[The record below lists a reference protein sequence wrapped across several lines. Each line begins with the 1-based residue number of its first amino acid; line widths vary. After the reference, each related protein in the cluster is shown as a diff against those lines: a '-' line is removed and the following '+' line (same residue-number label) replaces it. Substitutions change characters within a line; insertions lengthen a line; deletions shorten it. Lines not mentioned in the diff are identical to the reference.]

1 MNKIRAFLRG
11 NVLTLLCVSL
21 LIGASVLAW
30 RLLATP
36 LDPYMHAEYAIMK
49 GEPTYKDIIGFR
61 AGRMDWQEYDYPAPP
76 PMPAG
81 TTTVYLSWRV
91 PLSARFFNEHIL
103 FATTNQDAY
112 VYVDDE
118 LVYMHG
124 DWSQLTDSRGRAFHY
139 VHLDQ
144 SLAGKRL
151 TIMLHSGY
159 PNWLGS
165 IDYFMIGSSR
175 LFLRNLGLAD
185 AIYISS
191 LSVAVALIVF
201 LIMDLAW
208 RGSHARRR
216 RMQLYLI
223 GYLATFIL
231 WTTGTSSFFS
241 RMYGMANFWWE
252 LHLVTLYLMPIFCAK
267 ITQEIVS
274 PRYIARVKTTMSV
287 FAALFV
293 TATITEITGL
303 DGYMNM
309 LFLFYPLL
317 LVGCLL
323 LIYTLARSSWAHHP
337 GCRYG
342 TFAMT
347 AIVIFGGIDALHW
360 EYHQLS
366 VMLSTT
372 VFSIY
377 ASIPFIFYTI
387 REQMLRDA
395 ALAEQNEELVREL
408 EISQN
413 EAQRD
418 FLTGC
423 YNRHQ
428 LGEGFAK
435 FSALAYARGFKFSFA
450 IFDVDHFKTVNDTK
464 GHLAGDRIL
473 RQIAD
478 TIHEEID
485 RRHLFIR
492 YGGDEFIL
500 LALHYDLEAMVA
512 FCEHLRSILEHSL
525 DGVTLSFGVS
535 TWHGKKDRLRA
546 LIDRADRALYLSKEK
561 GRNTVS
567 AENEEGAA

>member
-1 MNKIRAFLRG
+1 MNKFRAFLQG
-11 NVLTLLCVSL
+11 NILTLLCVTL
-21 LIGASVLAW
+21 LIGSSILAW

-36 LDPYMHAEYAIMK
+36 LDPYMHAEYAVMK
-49 GEPTYKDIIGFR
+49 GNPTYKDIIGFR
-61 AGRMDWQEYDYPAPP
+61 AGEKDWQEYDYPAPP

-103 FATTNQDAY
+103 FATTNQNAY

-124 DWSQLTDSRGRAFHY
+124 DWSNLTGSRGRAFHY

-151 TIMLHSGY
+151 TIMLNSGY
-159 PNWLGS
+159 PSWLGS
-165 IDYFMIGSSR
+165 IDYFMVGSSR
-175 LFLRNLGLAD
+175 LFLRNLSLAD

-191 LSVAVALIVF
+191 LSVGIALIAF

-208 RGSHARRR
+208 RGAQARRR
-216 RMQLYLI
+216 RVQLYLI
-223 GYLATFIL
+223 AYLASFIL
-231 WTTGTSSFFS
+231 WTTGSSSFFP
-241 RMYGMANFWWE
+241 RMYGMANVWWE
-252 LHLVTLYLMPIFCAK
+252 LHLVTLYITPIFCAK

-274 PRYIARVKTTMSV
+274 PRYIARVKTTMTV
-287 FAALFV
+287 FAILF
-293 TATITEITGL
+293 AAGTIMEIAGF
-303 DGYMNM
+303 DGYMNL
-309 LFLFYPLL
+309 LFLFYPLV
-317 LVGCLL
+317 LVGCLV
-323 LIYTLARSSWAHHP
+323 LIYALARSSWAHHP

-347 AIVIFGGIDALHW
+347 AIIIFGGIDALHW
-360 EYHQLS
+360 EYHRLS
-366 VMLSTT
+366 VMLSIT

-377 ASIPFIFYTI
+377 ATVPFIFYSI
-387 REQMLRDA
+387 REQMLKDA
-395 ALAEQNEELVREL
+395 SLAEQNEELAREL

-435 FSALAYARGFKFSFA
+435 FAALSYERGFKFSFA
-450 IFDVDHFKTVNDTK
+450 IFDVDHFKTVNDTR
-464 GHLAGDRIL
+464 GHLAGDQIL

-500 LALHYDLEAMVA
+500 LALHYDLDAMVA

-546 LIDRADRALYLSKEK
+546 LIDRADRALYISKEK

>member
-1 MNKIRAFLRG
+1 MGKFLAFLRE

-21 LIGASVLAW
+21 LIGASLLAW

-36 LDPYMHAEYAIMK
+36 LDPYIHAEYAVMK
-49 GEPTYKDIIGFR
+49 GSPTYNDIIGFR
-61 AGRMDWQEYDYPAPP
+61 AGNFDWQEYDYPAPP
-76 PMPAG
+76 PMSAD
-81 TTTVYLSWRV
+81 TSTVCLSFRI
-91 PLSARFFNEHIL
+91 PISARFFNEHIL
-103 FATTNQDAY
+103 FATTNQSAY
-112 VYVDDE
+112 VYLDDE

-124 DWSQLTDSRGRAFHY
+124 DWDSPTGSRGRAFHY
-139 VHLDQ
+139 IHLDQ
-144 SLAGKRL
+144 SPAGKRL

-165 IDYFMIGSSR
+165 IDYLTIGSSR
-175 LFLRNLGLAD
+175 LFLRNISLAD

-191 LSVAVALIVF
+191 LSVAFALIAF

-208 RGSHARRR
+208 RGAHARRR
-216 RMQLYLI
+216 RTQLYLI

-231 WTTGTSSFFS
+231 WTTGSSSFFP
-241 RMYGMANFWWE
+241 RMYGMANIWWE
-252 LHLVTLYLMPIFCAK
+252 LHLVMFYLMPIFCAK

-274 PRYIARVKTTMSV
+274 PRYIGRVKSTAII
-287 FAALFV
+287 FAILFV
-293 TATITEITGL
+293 IASITELMGL

-309 LFLFYPLL
+309 LYLYHLILLGGGLL
-317 LVGCLL
+317 LV
-323 LIYTLARSSWAHHP
+323 YALARSSWKHHP
-337 GCRYG
+337 GARYG
-342 TFAMT
+342 TFAVF
-347 AIVIFGGIDALHW
+347 AILLFGGIDALHW
-360 EYHQLS
+360 EYHLLS

-372 VFSIY
+372 IFSIY
-377 ASIPFIFYTI
+377 AAVPFIFHTI
-387 REQMLRDA
+387 REQMLKDA
-395 ALAEQNEELVREL
+395 ALAEENEELVREL

-428 LGEGFAK
+428 LGDGFAK
-435 FSALAYARGFKFSFA
+435 FSALAYERGFKFSFA

-464 GHLAGDRIL
+464 GHLAGDQIL
-473 RQIAD
+473 KQIAD

-512 FCEHLRSILEHSL
+512 FCEHLREILEHSL
-525 DGVTLSFGVS
+525 DGVTLSFGIS
-535 TWHGKKDRLRA
+535 TWHGKNDRLRS
-546 LIDRADRALYLSKEK
+546 LMERADRALYLSKEK

>member
-1 MNKIRAFLRG
+1 MNKFRAFLQG
-11 NVLTLLCVSL
+11 NILTLLCVTL
-21 LIGASVLAW
+21 LIGSSILAW

-36 LDPYMHAEYAIMK
+36 LDPYMHAEYAVMK
-49 GEPTYKDIIGFR
+49 GNPTYKDIIGFR
-61 AGRMDWQEYDYPAPP
+61 AGEKDWQEYDYPAPP

-103 FATTNQDAY
+103 FATTNQNAY

-124 DWSQLTDSRGRAFHY
+124 DWSNLTGSRGRAFHY

-151 TIMLHSGY
+151 TIMLNSGY
-159 PNWLGS
+159 PSWLGS
-165 IDYFMIGSSR
+165 IDYFMVGSSR
-175 LFLRNLGLAD
+175 LFLRNLSLAD

-191 LSVAVALIVF
+191 LSVGIALIVF

-208 RGSHARRR
+208 RGAQARRR
-216 RMQLYLI
+216 RVQLYLI
-223 GYLATFIL
+223 AYLASFIL
-231 WTTGTSSFFS
+231 WTTGSSSFFP
-241 RMYGMANFWWE
+241 RMYGMANVWWE
-252 LHLVTLYLMPIFCAK
+252 LHLVTLYITPIFCAK

-274 PRYIARVKTTMSV
+274 PRYIARVKTTMTV
-287 FAALFV
+287 FAILF
-293 TATITEITGL
+293 AAGTIMEIAGF
-303 DGYMNM
+303 DGYMNL
-309 LFLFYPLL
+309 LFLFYPLV
-317 LVGCLL
+317 LVGCLV
-323 LIYTLARSSWAHHP
+323 LIYALARSSWAHHP

-347 AIVIFGGIDALHW
+347 AIIIFGGIDALHW
-360 EYHQLS
+360 EYHRLS

-377 ASIPFIFYTI
+377 ATVPFIFYSI
-387 REQMLRDA
+387 REQMLKDA
-395 ALAEQNEELVREL
+395 SLAEQNEELAREL

-435 FSALAYARGFKFSFA
+435 FAALSYERGFKFSFA
-450 IFDVDHFKTVNDTK
+450 IFDVDHFKTVNDTR
-464 GHLAGDRIL
+464 GHLAGDQIL

-500 LALHYDLEAMVA
+500 LALHYDLDAMVA

-546 LIDRADRALYLSKEK
+546 LIDRADRALYISKEK